1 MALAADGSLGAAHHR
16 AQVHRVEPPPG
27 RRRHALAKD
36 RRAQAALAQA
46 VDVADAIHCRPVAW
60 HARRPCRRLPCA
72 GRCAQ
77 HRHHRGAAVADVRAM
92 AADIADGTLRAT
104 FLAMVSHRHLPLPDD
119 LDQPMA
125 S

>member
-1 MALAADGSLGAAHHR
+1 M
-16 AQVHRVEPPPG
+16 E
-27 RRRHALAKD
+27 
-36 RRAQAALAQA
+36 QA

-60 HARRPCRRLPCA
+60 HAPDLADVYRALGAAPA
-72 GRCAQ
+72 ADTTVA
-77 HRHHRGAAVADVRAM
+77 AAVADVRTM

-104 FLAMVSHRHLPLPDD
+104 FLAMVSRHLPLPDD